1 MDGKDEELSFNMRK
15 KAEEVLLNA
24 YDELELQFK
33 ERTSEILKCNEELML
48 SNRYNRDLIE
58 GIIDPLVTIDS
69 NGK

>member
-1 MDGKDEELSFNMRK
+1 MDGKDEEISFNMRK
-15 KAEEVLLNA
+15 KAEKVLLNA